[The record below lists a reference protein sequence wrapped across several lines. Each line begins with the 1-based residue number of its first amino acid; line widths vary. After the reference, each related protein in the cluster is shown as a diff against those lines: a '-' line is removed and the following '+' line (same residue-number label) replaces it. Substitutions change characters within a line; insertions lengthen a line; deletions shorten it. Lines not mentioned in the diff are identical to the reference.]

1 MMNRSRLIV
10 AVAAAVVLAIAG
22 CGGEDAPSQNSSSE
36 RPSEARIKRAY
47 TMKCSLCHGSDG
59 KLMASKA
66 PDLSQSTLNLESRI
80 ALITYGKGT
89 MPPQKGILDA
99 ATIRGIA
106 EYIETFRDVK

>member
-1 MMNRSRLIV
+1 M
-10 AVAAAVVLAIAG
+10 ALAMSG
-22 CGGEDAPSQNSSSE
+22 CRGDDVPTDNTGSK
-36 RPSEARIKRAY
+36 RPSEASIKRAY
-47 TMKCSLCHGSDG
+47 TMKCSLCHGADG

-66 PDLSQSTLNLESRI
+66 PDLSQSTMELDSRV

-106 EYIETFRDVK
+106 EYIETFRDAK

>member
-1 MMNRSRLIV
+1 MV
-10 AVAAAVVLAIAG
+10 TVAAAAIFAIAG
-22 CGGEDAPSQNSSSE
+22 CGGADAPSQNSSPA
-36 RPSEARIKRAY
+36 RPSEASIKRAY

-66 PDLSQSTLNLESRI
+66 PDLSQSTMDLESRI

>member
-1 MMNRSRLIV
+1 MRMHSGLWW
-10 AVAAAVVLAIAG
+10 AATAAVLSLSQ
-22 CGGEDAPSQNSSSE
+22 CGSAEKSSSNDQSAP
-36 RPSEARIKRAY
+36 PSEASIKRAY
-47 TMKCSLCHGSDG
+47 TMKCSLCHGTDG

-66 PDLSQSTLNLESRI
+66 PDLSTSTMDFDSRV

-106 EYIETFRDVK
+106 RYIETFREEP

>member
-1 MMNRSRLIV
+1 MMRRGRQFL
-10 AVAAAVVLAIAG
+10 AVAAAVVLAMAG
-22 CGGEDAPSQNSSSE
+22 CGGADAPSEDNGPTP
-36 RPSEARIKRAY
+36 PSEASIKRAY

-66 PDLSQSTLNLESRI
+66 PDLSQSTMDLESRL

>member
-1 MMNRSRLIV
+1 MMNRGRRIV
-10 AVAAAVVLAIAG
+10 AVAAAVVLAMAG
-22 CGGEDAPSQNSSSE
+22 CGGADAPKNSSSA
-36 RPSEARIKRAY
+36 RPSEASVKRAY

-59 KLMASKA
+59 KLMASNA
-66 PDLSQSTLNLESRI
+66 PDLSQSTMDLESRI

-106 EYIETFRDVK
+106 EYIETFRELK